1 MPIKHQM
8 ATETL
13 NGASLPLLVSKWR
26 PNLILEFVSKM
37 KKFFF
42 FLSFCQVYFIK
53 LTSET
58 VIILVANL
66 NLNSLAEN
74 SVKPCSLVLSQ
85 LLHKIIWKE
94 YIYSYFLPIFCTWNQ
109 WLISCSRDFYL
120 LWKYEKKTKTL
131 LSFIIAAY
139 TLEWPSIV
147 LFRGSC

>member
-1 MPIKHQM
+1 MK
-8 ATETL
+8 TKL
-13 NGASLPLLVSKWR
+13 NFWVCVK
-26 PNLILEFVSKM
+26 NEKY
-37 KKFFF
+37 FF

-85 LLHKIIWKE
+85 LLHKRIWKE
-94 YIYSYFLPIFCTWNQ
+94 YIYSYFLPILCTWNQ

-120 LWKYEKKTKTL
+120 LWKYEKKKNSAVFYNSSLYTWMTFNCFVPWLLLEKHCCWRTLSLLRCHTK
-131 LSFIIAAY
+131 
-139 TLEWPSIV
+139 
-147 LFRGSC
+147 RR